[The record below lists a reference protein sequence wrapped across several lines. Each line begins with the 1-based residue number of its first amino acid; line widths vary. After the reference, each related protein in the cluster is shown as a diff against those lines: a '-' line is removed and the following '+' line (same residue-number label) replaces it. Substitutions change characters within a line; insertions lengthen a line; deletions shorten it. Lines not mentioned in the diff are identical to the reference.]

1 VSGFGHLSSIVEI
14 ARFELQ
20 NFTVQAK
27 ELAQRLVWSLPGLSC
42 TSISH
47 RDSCRAHHKLMLP
60 MAKYSARSCPR
71 CDGYLGTALRE
82 PERNTRRQAVNG
94 HCVRWSCRMA
104 WIVIEG
110 DGPKNKR
117 TDSHGSVPNIIG
129 YTSLWRRDSRQICAP
144 SPGEEQRGKSRRSPA
159 EKIASLFRSSLA
171 DRRSKSQIGK
181 MDKWRRQ
188 FRRSMDMANGAEIP
202 VVLFHRPSNSKI

>member
-117 TDSHGSVPNIIG
+117 TDSHGSVPNILG
-129 YTSLWRRDSRQICAP
+129 TRHS
-144 SPGEEQRGKSRRSPA
+144 GEETRVRSAHPRQV
-159 EKIASLFRSSLA
+159 RSSGANREEVL
-171 DRRSKSQIGK
+171 RKKLHRSSV
-181 MDKWRRQ
+181 
-188 FRRSMDMANGAEIP
+188 P
-202 VVLFHRPSNSKI
+202 L